1 MRLGALLSFTD
12 GNNPNAFVDQARELE
27 SEGYNS
33 IWMAHATGR
42 GFMLSD
48 PFVVLSAVAAV
59 TQDVEIGTAILQLP
73 LYNPSD
79 IALKSWSLQQL
90 SGGRFILGV
99 GAGSTKNDYEVHDV
113 AFGERFSLFESKL
126 AALRKVFQ
134 TGCTAEHDLT
144 PWGSVRGGPPIF
156 YGTWGRNVVRAA
168 GEFDGWIASGMHRS
182 PEECAEALLKYRA
195 ANGSRAIVSTLRI
208 DADTDV
214 GELCDRLR
222 AFEQA
227 GFDDAVVMFLPGAPS
242 LSEIR
247 ALIA

>member
-1 MRLGALLSFTD
+1 
-12 GNNPNAFVDQARELE
+12 
-27 SEGYNS
+27 
-33 IWMAHATGR
+33 
-42 GFMLSD
+42 
-48 PFVVLSAVAAV
+48 
-59 TQDVEIGTAILQLP
+59 
-73 LYNPSD
+73 
-79 IALKSWSLQQL
+79 
-90 SGGRFILGV
+90 
-99 GAGSTKNDYEVHDV
+99 
-113 AFGERFSLFESKL
+113 
-126 AALRKVFQ
+126 
-134 TGCTAEHDLT
+134 
-144 PWGSVRGGPPIF
+144 
-156 YGTWGRNVVRAA
+156 
-168 GEFDGWIASGMHRS
+168 MHRS